1 MGAQNGVSLTR
12 HTLLKNIDIIFINPK
27 LKLFGETMINEDAVV
42 GLAIGTACLC
52 FGFDEHT
59 CPQEYEKRGVWDEIS
74 TIAIEHLRRVG
85 VDTRS
90 RNIDKYE
97 ICAWLWQMTPEEV
110 DESISRD

>member
-1 MGAQNGVSLTR
+1 
-12 HTLLKNIDIIFINPK
+12 
-27 LKLFGETMINEDAVV
+27 
-42 GLAIGTACLC
+42 
-52 FGFDEHT
+52 
-59 CPQEYEKRGVWDEIS
+59 VWDEIS
-74 TIAIEHLRRVG
+74 KIAIERLNLVG